1 MATAYVEVTTPGTGI
16 DAAAT
21 ALDAELNISDAEVI
35 GHVDE
40 DGLTNGPA
48 AATGSVNAVQIK
60 VTGTTTTDITNA
72 ITAVGT
78 VTLVP
83 GTLSA

>member
-1 MATAYVEVTTPGTGI
+1 MATALVEVTTPGTSI

-21 ALDAELNISDAEVI
+21 ALEGETNISLAEVI
-35 GHVDE
+35 GHQAE
-40 DGLTNGPA
+40 DGLTNAPA
-48 AATGSVNAVQIK
+48 SATASRNTVCIE

-83 GTLSA
+83 NTLV